1 MKKIKYR
8 IIIQWSNEDDCF
20 LVALPDFP
28 GQYWRTHGDTYEEA
42 VANAQEAIESLIIA
56 YQADNE
62 PLPKPLIVNTVS

>member
-1 MKKIKYR
+1 MEKIQYR
-8 IIIQWSNEDDCF
+8 IIIQWSDEDDCF
-20 LVALPDFP
+20 LVALPDFL

-42 VANAQEAIESLIIA
+42 VANAKEAIESLIIT